1 MIKLKK
7 NSAECRLCGSILVS
21 THRSEQI
28 TCSCKNLTI
37 SGGLDFTQYTIQ
49 EKGSY
54 ISLNEWE
61 TVEKKEVKSV

>member
-7 NSAECRLCGSILVS
+7 NSAKCKLCGSILES
-21 THRSEQI
+21 RYRSEQI
-28 TCSCKNLTI
+28 VCSCKNLTI
-37 SGGLDFTQYTIQ
+37 SGGLDYTQFTIQ

-61 TVEKKEVKSV
+61 TVQKQEVKNV